1 MSSPTRSDE
10 LPRRIVLGLG
20 NPGPRYAET
29 RHNVGFRVIDEL
41 AERRRIRLRNRACNT
56 LLGWDDHL
64 TLAAPQTY
72 MNRSGYA
79 VRCLTELYAFE
90 PEELLVVYDEVQLPL
105 GALRLRRRGS
115 PGGHRGMESVIE
127 NLGTE
132 CVPRL
137 RLGVAE
143 DDGPPGGDEIVDY
156 VLAPFRDLELREVE
170 EMIVRAADACELWAR
185 EGAEAAMRQF
195 NG

>member
-1 MSSPTRSDE
+1 M
-10 LPRRIVLGLG
+10 ILGLG

-41 AERRRIRLRNRACNT
+41 ARRRDIRLRNRGCNT
-56 LLGWDDHL
+56 LLGWDDTL
-64 TLAAPQTY
+64 MLAAPQTY

-79 VRCLTELYAFE
+79 ARCLSELYAFT
-90 PEELLVVYDEVQLPL
+90 PEEFLVVYDEVQLPL
-105 GALRLRRRGS
+105 GVLRLRRRGS
-115 PGGHRGMESVIE
+115 PGGHRGMESVVE
-127 NLGTE
+127 NLGSE
-132 CVPRL
+132 RVPRL

-156 VLAPFRDLELREVE
+156 VLSPFRAHQLREVE